1 METKKLKGLKLKL
14 ISEFT
19 DVLDYNYLRYD
30 VEFYLHENMNILKG
44 DYVHKYYFNK
54 DDINNIVEY
63 YFTYHNIT
71 LTYIRNIIDRSNK
84 FAYDN
89 RDILPNF
96 TSNLPFKIIQELAD
110 EIVKFVINI

>member
-19 DVLDYNYLRYD
+19 NAFDYNYLKFD
-30 VEFYLHENMNILKG
+30 IEFYLYENINILKG